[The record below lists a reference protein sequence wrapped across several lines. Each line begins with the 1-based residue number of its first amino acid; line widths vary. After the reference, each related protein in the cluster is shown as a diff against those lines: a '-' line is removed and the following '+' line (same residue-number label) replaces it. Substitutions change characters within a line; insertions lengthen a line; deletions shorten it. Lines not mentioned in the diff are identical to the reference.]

1 MKGNFIY
8 KRLGKCIQR
17 RRKRSG
23 FSQEK
28 LALSSGVDRTFIG
41 QIEVGRANP
50 SFKTL
55 NKIARVFKIKI
66 STLLNGV

>member
-8 KRLGKCIQR
+8 KRLGRAIAR
-17 RRKRSG
+17 RRRREG

-28 LALSSGVDRTFIG
+28 LGLEAGVDRTFVG
-41 QIEVGRANP
+41 QIEVGQANP

-66 STLLNGV
+66 STLLKGV